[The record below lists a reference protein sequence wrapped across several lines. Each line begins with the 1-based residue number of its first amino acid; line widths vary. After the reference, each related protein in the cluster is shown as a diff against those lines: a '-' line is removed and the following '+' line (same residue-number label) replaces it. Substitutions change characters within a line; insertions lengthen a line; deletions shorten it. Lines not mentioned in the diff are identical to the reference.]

1 MYADIFEK
9 IQFVNIFIAAFLFI
23 AGIYFA
29 PSIVDRNIRWMLVY
43 PRWVANLMEKY
54 FSARWGFLSVFLLIL
69 VLNNFSLFTG
79 FFSGLLVIFPFL
91 AAFFTGFHVAV
102 IGYDLMG
109 WQGIW
114 HLLINPVA
122 WLEFP
127 ASWISFGMGIRIA
140 TVVISTK
147 SLSNGM
153 HIFNQLLPLYFKYVF
168 TLLVIAA
175 LLETGMILWVEK
187 HKDDIK

>member
-1 MYADIFEK
+1 MYVDIFEK
-9 IQFVNIFIAAFLFI
+9 IQFVNIFVAALLFI

-29 PSIVDRNIRWMLVY
+29 PSIVDKNIHWMLVY
-43 PRWVANLMEKY
+43 PRWVAKLMEKY
-54 FSARWGFLSVFLLIL
+54 FSARWGFLAVFLLIL

-79 FFSGLLVIFPFL
+79 FLSGFILILPFL

-127 ASWISFGMGIRIA
+127 ASWISFGMGIRVA
-140 TVVISTK
+140 TVIMTTS
-147 SLSNGM
+147 SLKNGM
-153 HIFNQLLPLYFKYVF
+153 EVFKQLMPLYFKYVF

>member
-43 PRWVANLMEKY
+43 PRWVAKLMEKY

-127 ASWISFGMGIRIA
+127 ASWISFGMGIRIS
-140 TVVISTK
+140 TVVVSTK
-147 SLSNGM
+147 SLSSGM